1 MNNVVNN
8 ERYERNAMSNHFFAN
23 DMANATR
30 ILLMISAV
38 GLLATAGAMVFK
50 NNGSALMIIPL
61 IGSAILMGFGYF
73 LFDTKEPQSQGST
86 AGVKMQK
93 NGQGSEIPPS
103 NEELPDLISG
113 DFEIPIL

>member
-73 LFDTKEPQSQGST
+73 LFDTKEPRSQGST

>member
-8 ERYERNAMSNHFFAN
+8 EQDERNAMFNHFSVGV
-23 DMANATR
+23 MANATR

-38 GLLATAGAMVFK
+38 GLLATAGVMLFR
-50 NNGSALMIIPL
+50 NSGSALMIIPL

-73 LFDTKEPQSQGST
+73 LFDAKEVESQGST
-86 AGVKMQK
+86 AGVKMHTS
-93 NGQGSEIPPS
+93 GIVSDIGPT